1 MNFQELMQKMAELDQ
16 PIAENDNVQEET
28 IDECGMD
35 MSPSM
40 SSKPEQQDSVTM
52 NISMNGSG
60 KGGIRDILDILRNI
74 EGEEDNEMDMPVV
87 IKPMGGM
94 DMGIEKEELANSP
107 DEVYGTVGDVI
118 PSGNDLHASH
128 DSYSDKPY
136 RGDNPMA
143 VESIKTRLDTLYQ
156 EIKGR

>member
-1 MNFQELMQKMAELDQ
+1 MNFQELMQRMAELDQ
-16 PIAENDNVQEET
+16 PIAENDSVQEDT

-35 MSPSM
+35 MPSSM
-40 SSKPEQQDSVTM
+40 PSKPEQQDSVTM

-60 KGGIRDILDILRNI
+60 KGGIRDILDILRNL
-74 EGEEDNEMDMPVV
+74 EGEEDNEMPVV
-87 IKPMGGM
+87 IKPMGNMG
-94 DMGIEKEELANSP
+94 MGIEKEELANSP
-107 DEVYGTVGDVI
+107 DEAYGSVSDVI
-118 PSGNDLHASH
+118 PSGDDLHASK

-143 VESIKTRLDTLYQ
+143 VESIRTRLDTLYQ